1 MKFAELKNRFQ
12 NKYVIRVIA
21 GVLMVAVLGTGLG
34 AWRVQAAK
42 ETSTETV
49 SEAEDSGDGED
60 EASADTENMTEEQE
74 REALKDQLGTLVHA
88 EKNETEIGKDETV
101 YMIADASGNVE
112 KTIVSDWLK
121 NPDGS
126 DTLKDA
132 SDLTDITNVKGD
144 ETFTQDGESITWKAE
159 GSDIFYQ
166 GTATKEAPVSQSITY
181 YLDGQEIAP
190 EDLAGKSGKVTIR
203 FDYTNNAR
211 TTETIQGKSCDI
223 YVPFT
228 VMTGM
233 ILNDNFSNV
242 EVTNGK
248 VITDGKNTIVAGIA
262 MPGLK
267 ESLGVTEDDFDEDVT
282 LPDYVE
288 VTADVEDF
296 ELGMTI
302 SVASADL
309 LSQMNVNGS
318 LDLSVLSDTIAA
330 MTEASGQLAEGSNEL
345 AEGLDTLQTSLNQ
358 FSAGVNTAQSGVKDY
373 TDGAAK
379 LAAGANDLNTGIGTL
394 ASSAP
399 TLTNGVSNLLTG
411 VQAAGNGA
419 AQIDAGVTQLVDGI
433 GTMKTTVSD
442 SITAISQGATIY
454 QTDAE
459 AQQAFA
465 GALTS
470 YTTASA
476 TYLGMLQQF
485 TTPGGSLNAYAGAL
499 TPVDATISLYRVDDT
514 TNAGILAATGMDF
527 NALGNTYASELAN
540 LTAVVNN
547 IGASG
552 KVGALSQVQNGLAQ
566 FDDTQL
572 SALKAGASGL
582 NAGLNGDQ
590 GIVAGVTT
598 LNNSVSGDLS
608 NGIHQLTAGAQQ
620 LADGAAELTANNE
633 KLNSG
638 MTSLRSATDLL
649 VNGVAQLESGSNDL
663 AEGMAQFDEEA
674 IGKIADAYNGD
685 VKELLERLEAVVAAG
700 EDYGTFTRTADGV
713 KGSVKF
719 VWETASIQTED

>member
-166 GTATKEAPVSQSITY
+166 GTAAKEAPVSQSITY

-211 TTETIQGKSCDI
+211 TTETIQGKACDI

-248 VITDGKNTIVAGIA
+248 VITDGKNTIVAGVA

-358 FSAGVNTAQSGVKDY
+358 FSAGVNTAQSGVKNY

-399 TLTNGVSNLLTG
+399 ALTNGVSDLLTG

-442 SITAISQGATIY
+442 SITEISQGATIY

-465 GALTS
+465 EALTG
-470 YTTASA
+470 YTEASA
-476 TYLGMLQQF
+476 AYLGMLQQF
-485 TTPGGSLNAYAGAL
+485 TTSGGSLNSYASKL
-499 TPVDATISLYRVDDT
+499 ILVDTATNLYQVDESI
-514 TNAGILAATGMDF
+514 NKEILSKAGMDF
-527 NALGNTYASELAN
+527 NALGDTYASKLAE

-552 KVGALSQVQNGLAQ
+552 KVGALSQVQSGLAQ

-572 SALKAGASGL
+572 SALKAGAAGL

-719 VWETASIQTED
+719 VWETASIQAED